1 MTPIIREATAAD
13 AAALTECFRRAYAQ
27 ATADIPDL
35 PDVAAGLADD
45 IAQHHVL
52 IAANSAGHCLGGI
65 VFSVD
70 PPDAHL
76 VNVATDPDAR
86 GLGLGK
92 HLVSEA
98 ETRAAAVGARTMH
111 LATHQDMPQNVVIYE
126 RLGWSVTAREG
137 SKVLMSKRL

>member
-13 AAALTECFRRAYAQ
+13 AAALTACFRRAYAQ

-65 VFSVD
+65 VFSIN

-76 VNVATDPDAR
+76 VNVATNPKTQK
-86 GLGLGK
+86 LNLKK
-92 HLVSEA
+92 HLVNK
-98 ETRAAAVGARTMH
+98 TKIHT
-111 LATHQDMPQNVVIYE
+111 QQ
-126 RLGWSVTAREG
+126 
-137 SKVLMSKRL
+137 